1 MAQAQTVQVFP
12 WAELPA
18 IWNDRRSKSLVILCT
33 CRYIG
38 SHCPGAS
45 HLCCCWSFHFARG
58 QALAMSS
65 GVAGGSGSWSCKI
78 LQFNQS
84 VSVWLSLMLFYL
96 LTSFHSFFA
105 WCRDCPTTSCR
116 QEVHL
121 SLPGLHTEREAPDS
135 PGGLGLA
142 KPYPHQEELCLH
154 RGLNMTRGTVLAAG
168 GNDVTV
174 DYGRSPLLLSMVTMT
189 TFSAPYFANFC
200 SCC

>member
-142 KPYPHQEELCLH
+142 KPSQVQLGSDPTHFCRTCSIPAETGKGE
-154 RGLNMTRGTVLAAG
+154 GT
-168 GNDVTV
+168 
-174 DYGRSPLLLSMVTMT
+174 T
-189 TFSAPYFANFC
+189 THPSCGFAERRK
-200 SCC
+200 